1 MKRLSLC
8 VLMANTN
15 FPHPLGKPEPDPLLQ
30 IIDLTVD
37 FDMPAGWL
45 RCLHGVDLE
54 VYPGEILGLVGES
67 GCGKSI
73 TCMAVMQLLGP
84 RARFRGKAC
93 YKGYDLLALDEQRL
107 TQMRGCDIAMIFQD
121 PVSSLNPIHTIGRQ
135 VIESVVYNSVRPGLN
150 DTQTI
155 TDQVNAAVEQFGGLT
170 GQAARDEAERLL
182 TQVDI
187 PEAKQRL
194 KEYPHQLSGG
204 MNQRAMI
211 AMALAGRPQLLIADE
226 PTTALDVTIQAQILE
241 LIRGLRNE
249 MGMSILLI
257 THDLAVVAET
267 CDRVAVM
274 YCGRIV
280 EKGPVESMFSDPHH
294 PYTRGLLASLP
305 RIDRRAGTL
314 FSIPGSVPAPH
325 EMPSGCAFEPR
336 CAVSLNECRTNRPV
350 LVNHRDGRSIACA
363 NPQHGVLRP

>member
-1 MKRLSLC
+1 MKNNNSIN
-8 VLMANTN
+8 VSNTAES
-15 FPHPLGKPEPDPLLQ
+15 KPLLR
-30 IIDLTVD
+30 IENLTID
-37 FDMPAGWL
+37 FDMPTGWV

-54 VYPGEILGLVGES
+54 VFPGEILGLVGES

-84 RARFRGKAC
+84 RALIQGKI
-93 YKGYDLLALDEQRL
+93 YYEGQDLLSFDERLL
-107 TQMRGCDIAMIFQD
+107 TQLRGRDIAMIFQD

-135 VIESVVYNSVRPGLN
+135 LTESIVYNSFTSGLGHTRKN
-150 DTQTI
+150 GESVDTSVQHHKGLKGK
-155 TDQVNAAVEQFGGLT
+155 AAFE
-170 GQAARDEAERLL
+170 EAEHLL
-182 TQVDI
+182 NRVDI

-241 LIRGLRNE
+241 LIRNLRSE
-249 MGMSILLI
+249 IGMSIILI
-257 THDLAVVAET
+257 THDLGVVAET

-280 EKGPVESMFSDPHH
+280 EKGPVESMFMDPSH

-305 RIDRRAGTL
+305 RLDRRADL
-314 FSIPGSVPAPH
+314 LLSIPGSVPAPH
-325 EMPSGCAFEPR
+325 EMPAGCAFEPR
-336 CAVSLNECRTNRPV
+336 CTVSKGECKNKQPEV
-350 LVNHRDGRSIACA
+350 INNSDGRCIACV
-363 NPQHGVLRP
+363 NPQHGALNR

>member
-1 MKRLSLC
+1 MTDTKSIGSIR
-8 VLMANTN
+8 T
-15 FPHPLGKPEPDPLLQ
+15 PEREPLLQ
-30 IIDLTVD
+30 ITDLSVD
-37 FDMPAGWL
+37 FDMPAGWV
-45 RCLHGVDLE
+45 RCLHGVDFE
-54 VYPGEILGLVGES
+54 VCPGEILGLVGES

-84 RARFRGKAC
+84 GARIRGSVR
-93 YKGYDLLALDEQRL
+93 YKKQDLLTLEEKRL

-135 VIESVVYNSVRPGLN
+135 VIESVVYNSATPVLN
-150 DTQTI
+150 QTQTI
-155 TDQVNAAVEQFGGLT
+155 GEQVEAVVEQYDGLT
-170 GQAARDEAERLL
+170 AQAARDEAECLL
-182 TQVDI
+182 THVDI

-249 MGMSILLI
+249 MGMSIILI

-280 EKGPVESMFSDPHH
+280 EKGTVESMFADPCH
-294 PYTRGLLASLP
+294 PYTRGLLAALP
-305 RIDRRAGTL
+305 RIDRRTDKL
-314 FSIPGSVPAPH
+314 YPMKGSVPAPH
-325 EMPSGCAFEPR
+325 EMPQGCAFEPR
-336 CAVSLNECRTNRPV
+336 CPVSVEECICNQPTFAAGP
-350 LVNHRDGRSIACA
+350 DSRSIACF
-363 NPQHGVLRP
+363 NPQRGGLQH

>member
-1 MKRLSLC
+1 MTDTKSIGSIR
-8 VLMANTN
+8 T
-15 FPHPLGKPEPDPLLQ
+15 PEREPLLQ
-30 IIDLTVD
+30 ISDLSVD
-37 FDMPAGWL
+37 FDMPTGWV

-54 VYPGEILGLVGES
+54 VCPGEILGLVGES

-84 RARFRGKAC
+84 RARIRGNVR
-93 YKGYDLLALDEQRL
+93 YKKQDLMTLEEKRL
-107 TQMRGCDIAMIFQD
+107 TQMRGRDIAMIFQD

-135 VIESVVYNSVRPGLN
+135 VIESVVYNSATPVLN
-150 DTQTI
+150 QTQMI
-155 TDQVNAAVEQFGGLT
+155 GEQVEAVAEQYGGLT

-182 TQVDI
+182 THVDI

-249 MGMSILLI
+249 MGMSIILI

-280 EKGPVESMFSDPHH
+280 EKGPVESMFADPRH
-294 PYTRGLLASLP
+294 PYTRGLLAALP
-305 RIDRRAGTL
+305 RIDRRTDKL
-314 FSIPGSVPAPH
+314 HPMKGSVPAPH
-325 EMPSGCAFEPR
+325 EMPQGCAFEPR
-336 CAVSLNECRTNRPV
+336 CPVSVAECICNQPAFAEGP
-350 LVNHRDGRSIACA
+350 DGRSIACF
-363 NPQHGVLRP
+363 NPQRGGLQH